1 MTWLAYFIAIMIMFG
16 IFGLVAFLV
25 DRFQSVTRST
35 EYKMIKR
42 HFVDSDD
49 AFIHAEQIEDKPKV
63 ITQYK
68 YGDVSLDGLDYML
81 SKYVGVNPWTMT
93 DSDWLMREEIRN
105 EYFLRMVQQHD

>member
-49 AFIHAEQIEDKPKV
+49 AFIHAEQIEDKPKRR
-63 ITQYK
+63 YE
-68 YGDVSLDGLDYML
+68 DVTLDGLEYMVGT
-81 SKYVGVNPWTMT
+81 YVGKNVYTMT
-93 DSDWLMREEIRN
+93 DSEWLIQQDIRN